1 MAIAPVLKTGVRKD
15 LGVRIPRPPF
25 RKVAR
30 WYALG
35 AVFTIVAC
43 AGYAKPDVPD
53 YERWTR
59 DSFHL
64 RRGRCST
71 DRCSLALRGS
81 TALDADTRKAR
92 LRPHEIPGWDNASRS
107 ARVAGASAQ
116 TMVRAAGGF
125 SERTIVELG
134 ESAIVSREDT
144 AYRARCRSLTIVDE
158 AIVKDASGTD
168 QVSRSVPRV
177 HGIDCRVVSA
187 ADSGRVLW
195 RFRYG
200 ITPPRDS
207 LAALYDSLVAAGS
220 PLVTAQPPVSLE
232 RLAGPGSALVSYR
245 VARDPR
251 AVPDLLRVSRRF
263 YVNRESGEHVG
274 VIDLGLQATAHASPD
289 ATTDERSA
297 LRLFAAGLLVQP

>member
-1 MAIAPVLKTGVRKD
+1 MANAPVLKTGVRKD

-25 RKVAR
+25 RQIAR
-30 WYALG
+30 LCGLG
-35 AVFTIVAC
+35 AVVTLVAC
-43 AGYAKPDVPD
+43 AGYAKPDVPN

-59 DSFHL
+59 DSFHM
-64 RRGRCST
+64 RRGRCSS

-81 TALDADTRKAR
+81 TALDVDTRVAR
-92 LRPHEIPGWDNASRS
+92 YRPHEIPGWDGGSRS
-107 ARVAGASAQ
+107 ARVAGAVAQ
-116 TMVRAAGGF
+116 AMVRAAGGF

-134 ESAIVSREDT
+134 ESSIVSREDT
-144 AYRARCRSLTIVDE
+144 AHRARCRSLTIVDE
-158 AIVKDASGTD
+158 TIVKDGSGTD

-177 HGIDCRVVSA
+177 HGIDCRIVHV

-195 RFRYG
+195 RFRHG

-207 LAALYDSLVAAGS
+207 LAAVYDSLVAAES
-220 PLVTAQPPVSLE
+220 PLVTAQPPVALE
-232 RLAGPGSALVSYR
+232 RFAGPDSGLVSYR
-245 VARDPR
+245 VTRDPR
-251 AVPDLLRVSRRF
+251 AIPDLLRVARRF

-289 ATTDERSA
+289 ATTEERRA